1 MEWLIQLRQI
11 KRQWIYLSLAVL
23 VALPLFFKIRLPFFV
38 GPQARGVYEAVKN
51 LPEDKVVLLAMDWG
65 AATKGESMWQAQAVI
80 EHLFKEKK
88 PFVIL
93 GYDIQGPQLS
103 EELAEK
109 LAKKYGRNYGEDWFN
124 VGFITGGLPFLQRIA
139 KNFQAAFKQDS
150 VKRKPLSSLPLA
162 RKVRDIH
169 DIGLIID
176 ITGSQSYGDWLTIQ
190 GNFKVP
196 LAIACT
202 AVITPDL
209 YPFLDSKQLIGM
221 LSGLKGAAEYEALIK
236 GSHRKTT
243 LKMMMSQSMAHLLII
258 ILIVL
263 ANIGLYIERRRRRS
277 G

>member
-1 MEWLIQLRQI
+1 MDWLIQLRKI
-11 KRQWIYLSLAVL
+11 KRQWIYLSLAIL
-23 VALPLFFKIRLPFFV
+23 VAAPLFVRLRLPFFV
-38 GPQARGVYEAVKN
+38 GPQAKGLYEAVYRV
-51 LPEDKVVLLAMDWG
+51 PEDKVILLAMDWG
-65 AATKGESMWQAQAVI
+65 AATKGESMWQAQAII

-103 EELAEK
+103 QELAEK
-109 LAKKYGRNYGEDWFN
+109 LARKYERKYGEDWFN
-124 VGFITGGLPFLQRIA
+124 VGFITGGLPLLLRMA
-139 KNFQAAFKQDS
+139 KNFQETFKQDS
-150 VKRKPLSSLPLA
+150 VKRKPLASLPAA
-162 RKVRDIH
+162 RKVKDIH
-169 DIGLIID
+169 DIGLIINV
-176 ITGSQSYGDWLTIQ
+176 TGSGSYGDWITIQ
-190 GNFKVP
+190 TTYKVP
-196 LAIACT
+196 LAVACT

-258 ILIVL
+258 ILIIL
-263 ANIGLYIERRRRRS
+263 ANIGLYIERRRRS